1 MLRPE
6 GMKDMKALLATV
18 AGAILL
24 VAACGG
30 QTASGGSVGVTLTDK
45 GVTLAQSSVNAGAVT
60 FSVKN
65 SGTIAH
71 ELVVIKTDVP
81 ADKIQPNPDEAGKMS
96 EEGSLGES
104 GDMAAGEAKDFTLTL
119 TPGKYVLMCNQP
131 GHYMVGMHVAF
142 EVK

>member
-1 MLRPE
+1 MTTRRRLIGRGAGLVP
-6 GMKDMKALLATV
+6 ALTL
-18 AGAILL
+18 
-24 VAACGG
+24 AACGGG
-30 QTASGGSVGVTLTDK
+30 QTASGGPVGVTLTDK

-96 EEGSLGES
+96 EDGSLGES